1 MTKVRSLRNLIGN
14 QLDVH
19 SCWMLT
25 RSLETLRLRMDKA
38 FANAR
43 EVADWLRRP
52 ARWWSASPIWARRAR
67 LGARPR

>member
-1 MTKVRSLRNLIGN
+1 MKKVRSLRNLIGN

-38 FANAR
+38 FANAER
-43 EVADWLRRP
+43 VAQWLAPGPRVETRRLSRSGAAP
-52 ARWWSASPIWARRAR
+52 ARGPRR
-67 LGARPR
+67 

>member
-1 MTKVRSLRNLIGN
+1 MRRVRSLRNLIGN

-38 FANAR
+38 FANAA
-43 EVADWLRRP
+43 EVAAWLQAPAAGRERRLP
-52 ARWWSASPIWARRAR
+52 RVRPGR
-67 LGARPR
+67 LA